1 MQKHPSLAEIVRQE
15 TDGGRRIV
23 QFYLGVADGTLDGFR
38 DHHRVAAARRLDKIA
53 PGLVRE
59 YLQKF
64 HNAQIRD
71 SMRGSLFPMGRISA
85 MTKNTPER
93 AEQVPRGPN
102 RFQRRLTRLVRD
114 ETGDGR
120 TIFDFLNGVMHGA
133 LLGFKPHHRLE
144 AAKELASYITIDNPS
159 STLTP
164 SPLTGE
170 GWGEGEPPVVG
181 ADPRVRPLRGSSV
194 IPADAGTHPIPLPAE
209 PTPTV
214 RVEPVEAARPEP
226 KANATVVPPSATVV
240 PPSTTV
246 VPPSTTVVP
255 PSTTVVPPS
264 TTVVP
269 PSTTVVPSST
279 PVIPSST
286 PVIPSSTPVIPS
298 STPVIPAKAGTHP
311 IPLPAEPTPTVR
323 AEPVEAARPEPK
335 ANSTVVP
342 PSTTV
347 VPASTTVI
355 PAEAGTHPVH
365 AKIAR
370 PAPQLTTKNQ
380 KLETSPSTTVV
391 PAEAGTHPVPTKAAR
406 PAPQLTTK
414 NQKLE
419 TSPSTTVVPAEAGTH
434 PVPTKAARPAPQLTT
449 KNQKPRTR
457 MPRRLRRQL
466 GDARA
471 RLRREAARNL
481 PTYIRRD
488 LERKQQAENP
498 EPVGEHIPNLSE
510 RRIKKKLEQHRYGPD
525 PLDGE
530 PAFYNYVPP

>member
-23 QFYLGVADGTLDGFR
+23 QFYLGVAYGSIEGFR
-38 DHHRVAAARRLDKIA
+38 DHHRAAAARRIDKIA
-53 PGLVRE
+53 PELVRE
-59 YLQKF
+59 YLHKY

-71 SMRGSLFPMGRISA
+71 SMRGSLFPMGRISPV
-85 MTKNTPER
+85 TKNTPER
-93 AEQVPRGPN
+93 AEQAPRGPN

-133 LLGFKPHHRLE
+133 LLGFRPHHRLE

-194 IPADAGTHPIPLPAE
+194 VPADAGTHPIPLPAE

-214 RVEPVEAARPEP
+214 RAEPVEAARPEP
-226 KANATVVPPSATVV
+226 KANATVVPPS
-240 PPSTTV
+240 TTV
-246 VPPSTTVVP
+246 VPP
-255 PSTTVVPPS
+255 
-264 TTVVP
+264 
-269 PSTTVVPSST
+269 
-279 PVIPSST
+279 
-286 PVIPSSTPVIPS
+286 

-335 ANSTVVP
+335 VNSTVVP

-510 RRIKKKLEQHRYGPD
+510 RRIKKKLEQHWYGPD

>member
-1 MQKHPSLAEIVRQE
+1 MSAATQKHPSLAEIVRQE

-64 HNAQIRD
+64 HNAQLRD
-71 SMRGSLFPMGRISA
+71 SMRGSLFPMGRISPV
-85 MTKNTPER
+85 TKNTPER
-93 AEQVPRGPN
+93 AEQAPRGPN

-226 KANATVVPPSATVV
+226 RANATVVPPSATVV

-298 STPVIPAKAGTHP
+298 STPVIPSSTP
-311 IPLPAEPTPTVR
+311 VIPSSTP
-323 AEPVEAARPEPK
+323 
-335 ANSTVVP
+335 
-342 PSTTV
+342 
-347 VPASTTVI
+347 VI